1 MIASLFRI
9 LPLFII
15 MLVVGIIAFVKGFR
29 WLSRKRLIENT
40 PTSKVRSLAM
50 GLVEVFGE
58 AVPWKEKLEAPL
70 SSKDCVYYKYL
81 IEEYKSSG
89 KSGHWVVIDRGES
102 QSPFFLKDET
112 GMVLIDPKDADIAMS
127 SDVKIESSK
136 DPPKNIKLFLS
147 SRGLKYEGFLGIN
160 KHMRYQEWHLA
171 PGDELYIMG
180 TAEDYPS
187 KDIIAKRGTANMI
200 IRKGKYEKFYYISDR
215 PEKTVLKSLH
225 RRVLGSIIGGGS
237 LIIAATILLLF
248 IFAL

>member
-1 MIASLFRI
+1 MIVA
-9 LPLFII
+9 
-15 MLVVGIIAFVKGFR
+15 GIPAFVKGFK

-70 SSKDCVYYKYL
+70 SKKDCVYYKYL
-81 IEEYKSSG
+81 IEEYRRSG
-89 KSGHWVVIDRGES
+89 KSGHYVVIDKGES
-102 QSPFFLKDET
+102 QSPFLLKDET
-112 GMVLIDPKDADIAMS
+112 GMVLIDPKDAEIGISPDL
-127 SDVKIESSK
+127 KIESSK
-136 DPPKNIKLFLS
+136 DPPENIKLFLA

-160 KHMRYQEWHLA
+160 KQMRYQEWHLA

-180 TAEDYPS
+180 TAENYPS
-187 KDIIAKRGTANMI
+187 GETMTKKGTANMI

-225 RRVLGSIIGGGS
+225 RRVIGGIIGGGS

-248 IFAL
+248 IFAS